1 MEKQVE
7 RDVISMAKKCSIV
20 EGEKQ
25 KLQEKVDMLL
35 KLWEIEKETLQNSL
49 QDVSTIN
56 FFLQSVHVHVEC
68 GWELGIEVVF
78 INSH

>member
-7 RDVISMAKKCSIV
+7 GDVISMAKKLSIV

-49 QDVSTIN
+49 QDVSTMN
-56 FFLQSVHVHVEC
+56 FFQYMYTWNLAGEYVVE
-68 GWELGIEVVF
+68 VF
-78 INSH
+78 FSNAH

>member
-1 MEKQVE
+1 MGKQVE
-7 RDVISMAKKCSIV
+7 GNVISMAKKLSIV

-56 FFLQSVHVHVEC
+56 FFQYMYTWNLAGELVVE
-68 GWELGIEVVF
+68 VF
-78 INSH
+78 FSNSH

>member
-1 MEKQVE
+1 MGKQVE
-7 RDVISMAKKCSIV
+7 GDVISMAKKLSIV

-49 QDVSTIN
+49 QEVSTIN
-56 FFLQSVHVHVEC
+56 FFLYMYTWNLASELVVEV
-68 GWELGIEVVF
+68 LF
-78 INSH
+78 SNSH

>member
-1 MEKQVE
+1 MGKQVE
-7 RDVISMAKKCSIV
+7 GDVISMAKKLSIV

-56 FFLQSVHVHVEC
+56 FFQYMYTWNLAGELVVE
-68 GWELGIEVVF
+68 VF
-78 INSH
+78 FSNSH

>member
-7 RDVISMAKKCSIV
+7 GDVISMAKKLSIV

-56 FFLQSVHVHVEC
+56 FFQYMYTWNLA
-68 GWELGIEVVF
+68 GELVVVVF
-78 INSH
+78 FSNSH

>member
-1 MEKQVE
+1 MGKQVE
-7 RDVISMAKKCSIV
+7 GDVISMAKKLSIV

-35 KLWEIEKETLQNSL
+35 KLWEIEKETLQNNL

-56 FFLQSVHVHVEC
+56 FLQYMYTWNLAGELVVEV
-68 GWELGIEVVF
+68 LF
-78 INSH
+78 SNSH

>member
-7 RDVISMAKKCSIV
+7 GDVISMAKKLSIV

-56 FFLQSVHVHVEC
+56 FFLHSVHVTWNVA
-68 GWELGIEVVF
+68 GELGIEVF
-78 INSH
+78 FSNSH